1 MGSDL
6 EVNIK
11 VELSGQD
18 IKEWTSGPRVLEKK
32 HVDKKKV
39 KRNMSTEHITG
50 WIHIQET
57 YIKDTKIYFL
67 CVCLLIWGNKWP
79 PGINRKKHHILE
91 HVFL

>member
-32 HVDKKKV
+32 HVDKKKGEKKYV
-39 KRNMSTEHITG
+39 NWTYHWLNTHTG
-50 WIHIQET
+50 NVH
-57 YIKDTKIYFL
+57 
-67 CVCLLIWGNKWP
+67 
-79 PGINRKKHHILE
+79 
-91 HVFL
+91 